1 MTDTRTIMSLVYP
14 GIQALDVTGPLDA
27 FALASNQLE
36 RDRKTSAPAYRVEL
50 VAETAGPVRTMS
62 GLEMNVSR
70 TIDDPIDYAD
80 TLLIPGAAA
89 SSPELTSS
97 PRLAQWIS
105 DNAARFTRIASVC
118 NGALVLAQT
127 GLLDGKQAT
136 THWED
141 SEELSRRFP
150 KIKLCKD
157 VIYTRDNGLYTCAG
171 ITAGIDLALAM
182 IEEDYGRLLS
192 LKTAKRMVVF
202 LKRGGNQAQF
212 SNQLSGQ
219 SSSLHFG
226 PLIEWMQNNYHTT
239 ITVDTM
245 ADRLAM
251 SVRNFGRRFTREV
264 GVTPAAYLEN
274 LRLELAKA
282 LLENSNQP
290 ASLIAKETGFVSV
303 LRMRRCF
310 QKHLG
315 ITPSQYRARF
325 GQIEH

>member
-1 MTDTRTIMSLVYP
+1 MTETRTIMSLVYP

-27 FALASNQLE
+27 FALASNQLL
-36 RDRKTSAPAYRVEL
+36 RDRQTSRPAYRVEL
-50 VAETAGPVRTMS
+50 IAETAGPIATMS
-62 GLEMNVSR
+62 GLELNVSR
-70 TIDDPIDYAD
+70 TIDEPIDHVD
-80 TLLIPGAAA
+80 TLLIPGAAS
-89 SSPELTSS
+89 SSPELASS
-97 PRLAQWIS
+97 PRLASWIK
-105 DNAARFTRIASVC
+105 DNAARFNRIGSVC

-127 GLLDGKQAT
+127 GLLDGKRAT

-141 SEELSRRFP
+141 SEELGRRFP
-150 KIKLCKD
+150 NVDVCSD

-182 IEEDYGRLLS
+182 IEEDHGRLLS

-202 LKRGGNQAQF
+202 LKRGGDQAQF

-219 SSSLHFG
+219 SRGQHFG
-226 PLIEWMQNNYHTT
+226 TLIEWLRDNHQDA

-245 ADRLAM
+245 ADRMAM

-264 GVTPAAYLEN
+264 GITPAAYLEN

-282 LLENSNQP
+282 QMEKSNRP
-290 ASLIAKETGFVSV
+290 TALIAEETGFGSV
-303 LRMRRCF
+303 LRMRRAF

-315 ITPSQYRARF
+315 ITPGQYRARF
-325 GQIEH
+325 GQGDD